1 MKAIYL
7 TKKQIQQLVGATTK
21 SPKASEEQHRC
32 LHFKKNFIE
41 AHNHRVAKRLVL
53 TETFKQ
59 GFTIH
64 AASLLRVATN
74 KTLIEI
80 DYKRKMLWI
89 NNEYTIPMHSEKEYP
104 KIDGLFRLSDNLLP
118 IEFGFS
124 ISAIRGAIKGF
135 TETDSITIRIG
146 EKRAYIQSE
155 HNVNMFIS
163 LDLESW
169 RIG

>member
-53 TETFKQ
+53 NEVFKQ

-104 KIDGLFRLSDNLLP
+104 RIDNLFVRDTDCRFVDVNL
-118 IEFGFS
+118 S
-124 ISAIRGAIKGF
+124 VLAIRGTIKGLL
-135 TETDSITIRIG
+135 ETDTIRLYPT
-146 EKRAYIQSE
+146 KRRIHIDSVQNPNLLISIDSE
-155 HNVNMFIS
+155 GWS
-163 LDLESW
+163 A
-169 RIG
+169 